1 MPIEKIIINKY
12 FIQIIL
18 NTFCT
23 VLCKTL
29 RYKQYRN
36 FEEIVEFSKIKSSNN
51 PSQLSET
58 RKHWTAIP
66 FLCRTPYQCASTTSS
81 DTSNLAR
88 QSLTWHSLVYMS
100 TFYQFMVFLC
110 SLHPKLNIFLSLS
123 KEYHCV
129 IYHDN
134 IKDVSATKKHNEM
147 DSRFLWSSTDVYSYH
162 NWNLYFPQ
170 MISLFKFSNP

>member
-51 PSQLSET
+51 PSQLLET
-58 RKHWTAIP
+58 RKH
-66 FLCRTPYQCASTTSS
+66 
-81 DTSNLAR
+81 
-88 QSLTWHSLVYMS
+88 
-100 TFYQFMVFLC
+100 
-110 SLHPKLNIFLSLS
+110 
-123 KEYHCV
+123 
-129 IYHDN
+129 
-134 IKDVSATKKHNEM
+134 
-147 DSRFLWSSTDVYSYH
+147 
-162 NWNLYFPQ
+162 
-170 MISLFKFSNP
+170 